1 MKYFPK
7 LKKKIMKI
15 YQILYEMISSMF
27 VHGLVVKFI
36 LEMKRGCIYL
46 RGGGGVLVYL
56 YMFVG

>member
-1 MKYFPK
+1 
-7 LKKKIMKI
+7 
-15 YQILYEMISSMF
+15 MISSMF

-46 RGGGGVLVYL
+46 RGGVLVYL